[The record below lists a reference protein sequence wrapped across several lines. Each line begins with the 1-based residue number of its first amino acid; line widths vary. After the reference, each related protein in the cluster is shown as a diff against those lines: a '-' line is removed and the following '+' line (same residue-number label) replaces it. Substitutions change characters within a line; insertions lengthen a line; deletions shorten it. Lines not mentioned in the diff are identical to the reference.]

1 MQLQEMNAA
10 RLRALTEVEIPAG
23 RVVSLYL
30 DLGPGGFPAQSA
42 RSSAIRSVVD
52 ELGRRIDEIAGELD
66 HAELVAL
73 REDRARIEE
82 FLSDELDPDGARGV
96 AVFACGLAGLWEVIR
111 VPHAVPNEVAIGTVP
126 HIEQLVWDLDGGRW
140 AVVLVSRSH
149 GRVLR
154 GDGRRLVE
162 TIARHDE
169 VHGQHDQGGWS
180 QPRYQRSVDR
190 EADEHV
196 DAFLETLYREYRRR
210 PFDHLL
216 FVASGELWPSIET
229 SLHSDLRPLV
239 AGRVDADLEQA
250 GPDEV
255 LEVARPQIER
265 VEAERRRELLARLS
279 HGLGTGERATA
290 GPEPTLDALVQQ
302 RVEALLLVEGFAAS
316 GTTCPACGWLGA
328 GADVTRCPVDGSEL
342 RRHDSIVDVA
352 VAAALQQDAAV
363 MIVPR
368 YEAPDDPDAAPS
380 ASYLQLQGHGG
391 MAAVLRF

>member
-42 RSSAIRSVVD
+42 RSSAIRSVFD

-66 HAELVAL
+66 HDELVAL
-73 REDRARIEE
+73 RADRARIEE
-82 FLSDELDPDGARGV
+82 FLTEELDPDGVHGV

-111 VPHAVPNEVAIGTVP
+111 VPHAVPNEVAIDTVP
-126 HIEQLVWDLDGGRW
+126 HIERLVGDLEGGGW
-140 AVVLVSRSH
+140 AIALLSHSH

-162 TIARHDE
+162 TI
-169 VHGQHDQGGWS
+169 V
-180 QPRYQRSVDR
+180 R
-190 EADEHV
+190 EPDSPV
-196 DAFLETLYREYRRR
+196 DAFLGTLYHDYRRR

-216 FVASGELWPSIET
+216 FVAANELSPSIER
-229 SLHSDLRPLV
+229 SLHSDLRQVL
-239 AGRVDADLEQA
+239 AGRVDADLEDA

-255 LEVARPQIER
+255 LAVVRPEIDR
-265 VEAERRRELLARLS
+265 VETERRRELLSRLS
-279 HGLGTGERATA
+279 HGLGTGERASA
-290 GPEPTLDALVQQ
+290 GLAATL
-302 RVEALLLVEGFAAS
+302 EALLLLEGFAAP
-316 GTTCPACGWLGA
+316 GVTCPACGWLGA
-328 GADVTRCPVDGSEL
+328 DADVERCPVDGSEG
-342 RRHDSIVDVA
+342 RRHDSILDAA

-363 MIVPR
+363 VVVPR
-368 YEAPDDPDAAPS
+368 FDDPDDPDATLS

-391 MAAVLRF
+391 IAAVLRF